1 MNPIV
6 GLDIGT
12 TKVCCLVAQ
21 WDTDHQLQLVG
32 YGVSPCKGLRQGQ
45 VVDLEQ
51 TISAIQSAVHMAR
64 QMADIPI
71 TRAFVGVTGS
81 HIESSA
87 ATARVSIT
95 RPDREVTEEDL
106 ERLRSQLRQVH
117 LPPDRELL
125 HVLIRQY
132 ILDGQLGVLNPL
144 SMSASHVEASATL
157 ITGGLTFLQNIRR
170 CVERAGLEVQALVLE
185 PYASGLAVLSREER
199 EVGVALLDIG
209 GGTTDVAVFHGNAL
223 VYSGVVPL
231 GGTHVSQDIYL
242 MFRIASPEEAE
253 RVKREYGCALA
264 ERVPDDERVSYLEMG
279 TRIERTIP
287 RRLLTEVI
295 EERMREILEM
305 ARDELHRSG
314 LYERLAAGIVLTGG
328 GACLPCTAELGRQ
341 VFEALPVRVGVPT
354 SGFKALAPELAQP
367 AFATAIGLVLYG
379 AESMPPE
386 EEPVN
391 LHSIW
396 KRLVERLR
404 TFMRRKPHTLP

>member
-12 TKVCCLVAQ
+12 TKVCCIVAQ

-51 TISAIQSAVHMAR
+51 TISAIQSAVHSAR
-64 QMADIPI
+64 QMADVPI

-81 HIESSA
+81 HIESIPT
-87 ATARVSIT
+87 TARVSIT
-95 RPDREVTEEDL
+95 RPDHEVTEEDL

-132 ILDGQLGVLNPL
+132 TLDGQLGVLNPL

-185 PYASGLAVLSREER
+185 PYASGLSVLAREER

-231 GGTHVSQDIYL
+231 GGAHVSQDIYL

-279 TRIERTIP
+279 TRQERTIP
-287 RRLLTEVI
+287 RRLFTEVI
-295 EERMREILEM
+295 EERMREIFEM

-314 LYERLAAGIVLTGG
+314 LYDRLSAGIVLTGG

-341 VFEALPVRVGVPT
+341 VFEGLPVRLGVPN
-354 SGFKALAPELAQP
+354 SGFKALASDLAQP

-379 AESMPPE
+379 AELMPPYDE
-386 EEPVN
+386 SPN
-391 LHSIW
+391 LNSLW
-396 KRLVERLR
+396 KSVVRRILRLI
-404 TFMRRKPHTLP
+404 RRKPHTTP